1 MQSIKTW
8 IVKINSNKRLIE
20 KGRWVNLTF
29 TFGIGQNDY
38 LFEIIEARAESDP
51 EFSWTAKLL
60 SQGPDKCA
68 EKFGEEAIESIIAAT
83 KKNKSELI
91 HETADLLYHL
101 IVMLHANG
109 VTLTEITDELKRR
122 KNISGIEEKKSRGT

>member
-1 MQSIKTW
+1 M
-8 IVKINSNKRLIE
+8 
-20 KGRWVNLTF
+20 
-29 TFGIGQNDY
+29 
-38 LFEIIEARAESDP
+38 
-51 EFSWTAKLL
+51 
-60 SQGPDKCA
+60 
-68 EKFGEEAIESIIAAT
+68 IESIIAAT

-101 IVMLHANG
+101 VVMLHANG

>member
-1 MQSIKTW
+1 M
-8 IVKINSNKRLIE
+8 KI
-20 KGRWVNLTF
+20 
-29 TFGIGQNDY
+29 DD
-38 LFEIIEARAESDP
+38 LFEIIEARAKSDP

-68 EKFGEEAIESIIAAT
+68 EKFGEEAIECIIAAT

-101 IVMLHANG
+101 VVMLHANG
-109 VTLTEITDELKRR
+109 VTLTEITYELEKR
-122 KNISGIEEKKSRGT
+122 KNISGIEEKRSRGT

>member
-1 MQSIKTW
+1 M
-8 IVKINSNKRLIE
+8 KI
-20 KGRWVNLTF
+20 
-29 TFGIGQNDY
+29 DD
-38 LFEIIEARAESDP
+38 LFEIIQARAESDP

-83 KKNKSELI
+83 RKNKSELI

-101 IVMLHANG
+101 VVMLHANG

-122 KNISGIEEKKSRGT
+122 KNISGIEEKKSRST

>member
-1 MQSIKTW
+1 M
-8 IVKINSNKRLIE
+8 KI
-20 KGRWVNLTF
+20 
-29 TFGIGQNDY
+29 DD
-38 LFEIIEARAESDP
+38 LFEIIEARAQNDP
-51 EFSWTAKLL
+51 ELSWTAKLL
-60 SQGPDKCA
+60 SHGPDKCA

-83 KKNKSELI
+83 KKNKIELI

-122 KNISGIEEKKSRGT
+122 KNTSGIEEKKSRGT

>member
-1 MQSIKTW
+1 M
-8 IVKINSNKRLIE
+8 KI
-20 KGRWVNLTF
+20 
-29 TFGIGQNDY
+29 DD
-38 LFEIIEARAESDP
+38 LFEIIQARAQSDP

-83 KKNKSELI
+83 KKNKIELI

-101 IVMLHANG
+101 VVMLHANK
-109 VTLTEITDELKRR
+109 VTLTEIIDELKRR
-122 KNISGIEEKKSRGT
+122 KNISGIDEKKSRST